1 MKKTHI
7 LAGLLPLA
15 FAAAHADAQ
24 TIKVGSILTLSGPD
38 ATGGIQIDRGI
49 KLYVKLHEKDLPAG
63 MKVEVLTRD
72 DTGPNPDVAKR
83 LATELITRD
92 KIQFLTGVVY
102 TPNAVAIAPIITE
115 AKIPFVIANAATAS
129 IPRTSPY
136 IIRVS
141 FTLWQTGLPLG
152 KWAAAQGAKTGFT
165 AVADYAPG
173 FDAEGAFIKG
183 FTEGGGTMKGTIRMP
198 LGNLNFVPYLQRMV
212 DEKPQVA
219 DIFVPVG
226 VAVPLMRAVQS
237 LNFAANGIRLVA
249 PMDLVPDEQLP
260 DMGDVVEGLV
270 TSGTYSAV
278 GKRPANQAFVAAW
291 KKEYGPNALPDFTG
305 VQGWDAMAAI
315 YTVLEETKGKY
326 DIDRAMTILANW
338 KNPNSPRGPMEI
350 DPKTRDVV
358 ENIYMRKVEKVD
370 GKLSN
375 VEFETIPMVKDPWK
389 EMNPPK

>member
-1 MKKTHI
+1 MKTTL

-15 FAAAHADAQ
+15 LAAAPADAQ

-38 ATGGIQIDRGI
+38 ATAGIQIDRGI
-49 KLYVKLHEKDLPAG
+49 KLYVKEHEKDLPAG
-63 MKVEVLTRD
+63 MKVEILTRD

-83 LATELITRD
+83 LATELITRE

-115 AKIPFVIANAATAS
+115 AKIPFIIANAATAS
-129 IPRTSPY
+129 IPRQSPY

-183 FTEGGGTMKGTIRMP
+183 FTEGGGTIKGSIRMP
-198 LGNLNFVPYLQRMV
+198 LGNLNYVPYLQRMV

-278 GKRPANQAFVAAW
+278 AKRPQNQAFVAAW
-291 KKEYGPNALPDFTG
+291 KKEYGANALPDFTG

-315 YTVLEETKGKY
+315 YTVLRETKGQF

-338 KNPNSPRGPMEI
+338 KDPDSPRGPIEI

-370 GKLSN
+370 GRLSN